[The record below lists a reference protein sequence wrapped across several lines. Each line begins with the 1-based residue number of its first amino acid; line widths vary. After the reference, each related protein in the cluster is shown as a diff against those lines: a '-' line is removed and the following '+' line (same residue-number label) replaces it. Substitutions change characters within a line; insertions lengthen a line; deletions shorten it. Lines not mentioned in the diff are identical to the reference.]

1 MVKINNYEYLLKDL
15 TELKGIGVKTS
26 NILRK
31 KKIFNLFDLLWR
43 LPQSYID
50 GSHTNKI
57 NELQIGK
64 IQTIKI
70 KVIKY
75 NFPRVRNLPNKVLCI
90 DDTGKLDCV
99 FFNSYEGYIKKI
111 LPINKTVTISGK
123 VNYFRNNYQ
132 ITNPKYVTSDNTLVG
147 KKHNKYSLTEGITEK
162 VYNKIIEEVIK
173 NLPILDEWHNK
184 KVLKKFNNISWNSSI
199 IKLHDPSNIGNYNS
213 DFYKRLAFD
222 EILASFLIS
231 SEIRKKI
238 KKIKKEKKIFKKIH
252 DKDSETKL

>member
-15 TELKGIGVKTS
+15 TELKGIGKKTS

-64 IQTIKI
+64 IQTINI

-132 ITNPKYVTSDNTLVG
+132 ITNPKYV
-147 KKHNKYSLTEGITEK
+147 
-162 VYNKIIEEVIK
+162 
-173 NLPILDEWHNK
+173 
-184 KVLKKFNNISWNSSI
+184 
-199 IKLHDPSNIGNYNS
+199 NS
-213 DFYKRLAFD
+213 DSALV
-222 EILASFLIS
+222 
-231 SEIRKKI
+231 
-238 KKIKKEKKIFKKIH
+238 
-252 DKDSETKL
+252 